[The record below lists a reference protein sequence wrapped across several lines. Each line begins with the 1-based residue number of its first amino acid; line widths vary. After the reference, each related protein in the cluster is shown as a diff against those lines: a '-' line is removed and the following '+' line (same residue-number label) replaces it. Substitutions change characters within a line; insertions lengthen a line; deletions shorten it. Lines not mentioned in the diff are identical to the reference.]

1 MYNPQAVIHN
11 LSKANGKGKKKRVP
25 FRIIAEFLQSSTLQ
39 FSDTGKKVDA
49 NKMTKTL

>member
-1 MYNPQAVIHN
+1 VLHN
-11 LSKANGKGKKKRVP
+11 LSKANGKGKGEKKKKKRVP